1 MKRSKKGGDGVRT
14 VLEARV
20 LENGICQIGMEA
32 ESLIEVVEAV
42 TAIAAAVYQAIGEK
56 AGEVEQT
63 AVRLILMDI
72 FRNEDSPMWKNGA
85 KRLEMERD
93 GNLMVN
99 VDVAEGLLREA
110 KERKEAEKD
119 AAGEPDA

>member
-1 MKRSKKGGDGVRT
+1 MRT

-42 TAIAAAVYQAIGEK
+42 TAIATAVHQAVGEE

-63 AVRLILMDI
+63 AARLILMEI

-99 VDVAEGLLREA
+99 VDVAADLLREI
-110 KERKEAEKD
+110 KERKAEEKEE
-119 AAGEPDA
+119 G